1 MPPKPASKA
10 KGGRKKSVEDTKRG
24 VHFEGAIEKCSKK
37 FGFDFWQSRWF
48 VLTDTKLSYF
58 KTRAE
63 AASAGEGGGTSFSLG
78 SVKGFTSGEGAE
90 FLIQTEERGLDL
102 RAQSEGERDR
112 VLAALEEATRRFRLA
127 DYTLF
132 LGGDVVGESW
142 EDGLLPAEWR
152 GETAP
157 FAVTKVFKETREW
170 HEVVKVFCGGRAPLA
185 ADPPPLA
192 RINRIQNREAL
203 KRFREYRSRLS
214 QVLASEGGVTEV
226 EERWAWHGPRTSE
239 NAVGIM
245 SRGFDAAG
253 AKEGVAQYGRGCYF
267 SVTPELAGRYGAT
280 VSPELA
286 SLLAQHPER
295 VAGQKSLLLARILI
309 GDVAEGRFDS
319 PKPPVVVYSPSK
331 RRADTLVD
339 KAADPSIIVSTHTAQ
354 CYPAYLIT
362 LSS

>member
-1 MPPKPASKA
+1 
-10 KGGRKKSVEDTKRG
+10 
-24 VHFEGAIEKCSKK
+24 
-37 FGFDFWQSRWF
+37 
-48 VLTDTKLSYF
+48 
-58 KTRAE
+58 
-63 AASAGEGGGTSFSLG
+63 
-78 SVKGFTSGEGAE
+78 
-90 FLIQTEERGLDL
+90 
-102 RAQSEGERDR
+102 
-112 VLAALEEATRRFRLA
+112 
-127 DYTLF
+127 
-132 LGGDVVGESW
+132 
-142 EDGLLPAEWR
+142 
-152 GETAP
+152 
-157 FAVTKVFKETREW
+157 
-170 HEVVKVFCGGRAPLA
+170 
-185 ADPPPLA
+185 
-192 RINRIQNREAL
+192 
-203 KRFREYRSRLS
+203 
-214 QVLASEGGVTEV
+214 
-226 EERWAWHGPRTSE
+226 
-239 NAVGIM
+239 M